1 MERIFIGAAWPYVNG
16 PQHIGHLAGCLLPA
30 DIFARYHRLK
40 GDEVLMVSGSDMHG
54 TPTTLRAEMEGVS
67 PEALST
73 QYHLMNREAFQ
84 KLGLSFDLYTT
95 THTPVHEKTVQEIFL
110 SLLEKRYLEK
120 KTEDAAYCT
129 KQERFLPDRYVTG
142 TCPFCGNPS
151 ARGDECDVCSRVL
164 EPKDLKDAKCRLC
177 GTPAIFRPSE
187 QFYFTLPKLA
197 EALKSYHDTVR
208 DHWRPSVGAFTQ
220 NYLAAGL
227 RPRAITR
234 DIQWGVPIPLE
245 GYESKRIYV
254 WFEAVMGYLSASR
267 EWAILSGDPD
277 RWKRFWAENEPGR
290 MYNFLGKDNIS
301 FHTVLWPAIL
311 LAVGGLKLPY
321 DVPANEFMNLGGSK
335 LSKSRTDRE
344 EETPVYLPDLLAR
357 FDPDVVR
364 FYAAYHMPQNHDT
377 EFNLEELSHERDQIL
392 ADQWGNLVQRTLT
405 LVERTFEGRVPAP
418 PPGWEAGASVTGPR
432 LRQVHDALTEDL
444 EGVRLKEALD
454 RALELVRETNRTFHE
469 GHPWSAPEPE
479 RRRILYETL
488 WTIKALS
495 RYLSPFL
502 PFSSDRLARMLGEEG
517 GVSPGSWEDALV
529 PPNPGT
535 RLGKVEPLFPKE
547 MSPERERTT
556 GVPAGARAGT
566 PASSRP
572 GSTPLEIRAG
582 KVLRV
587 EAHPRADRLYVLTLD
602 LGEAVPRTVVAG
614 LKAHY
619 AIEELTGRT
628 VAVLANLSPRGLRGV
643 TSQGMVLAAEAGDVV
658 GVLLAPEGTAP
669 GTGLAGLAEGAFP
682 LITHEAFSQAILEV
696 AVWKPSRLPD
706 GQGSLETGQGPVL
719 WTGPDLGEPGPLI
732 VRREGASGPVE
743 PLRWGTGTAL
753 RPARDL
759 PPGARVR

>member
-1 MERIFIGAAWPYVNG
+1 MRRIYVGVAWPYANA
-16 PQHIGHLAGCLLPA
+16 PQHIGQLAGNALPA
-30 DIFARYHRLK
+30 DIFARFHRLR
-40 GDEVLMVSGSDMHG
+40 GNEVLMVSGSDMHG
-54 TPTTLRAEMEGVS
+54 TPVTVRAEEEGVA
-67 PEALST
+67 PAVVATRVHETHAENFR
-73 QYHLMNREAFQ
+73 Q
-84 KLGLSFDLYTT
+84 LGIRFDLYT
-95 THTPVHEKTVQEIFL
+95 HTETEGHQKTAQEIFL
-110 SLLEKRYLEK
+110 RLLKRGLLVK
-120 KTEDAAYCT
+120 QVARVAYCPHHA
-129 KQERFLPDRYVTG
+129 RFLPDRYLLG
-142 TCPFCGNPS
+142 TCPFCGNPE
-151 ARGDECDVCSRVL
+151 ARGDECDVCSRIL
-164 EPKDLKDAKCRLC
+164 EPEQLGNPRCRLC
-177 GTPAIFRPSE
+177 GTPAEFRPTE
-187 QFYFTLPKLA
+187 HFYLDLPALA
-197 EALKSYHDTVR
+197 PALARYHERVQKG
-208 DHWRPSVGAFTQ
+208 WRPSVRRFTE
-220 NYLAAGL
+220 NYVAEGL
-227 RPRAITR
+227 RRRPITR
-234 DIQWGVPIPLE
+234 DISWGVPLPLD
-245 GYESKRIYV
+245 GYEGKRLYV
-254 WFEAVMGYLSASR
+254 WFEAVMGYLSATE
-267 EWAILSGDPD
+267 EWARRSGDPEA
-277 RWKRFWAENEPGR
+277 WKRYWEEGAPVE
-290 MYNFLGKDNIS
+290 MYNFMGKDNIA
-301 FHTVLWPAIL
+301 FHTVFWPAIL
-311 LAVGGLKLPY
+311 LGLGGLHLP
-321 DVPANEFMNLGGSK
+321 DHVEANEHMQTHGRK
-335 LSKSRTDRE
+335 LSKSRSPE
-344 EETPVYLPDLLAR
+344 NLKISLPDLLAELP
-357 FDPDVVR
+357 PDVIR
-364 FYAAYHMPQNHDT
+364 FYAAYHAPQNHDT
-377 EFNLEELSHERDQIL
+377 EFDPDELREESEQIL

-432 LRQVHDALTEDL
+432 LRQVHEALTEDL

-517 GVSPGSWEDALV
+517 GVPPGSWEDALV

-602 LGEAVPRTVVAG
+602 LGEPAPRTVVAG

-696 AVWKPSRLPD
+696 AVWKPSRQPD